1 VSDLHRKLAP
11 VTDEAWRAIDAEAAR
26 VLRTSLA
33 GRRLVDFIGP
43 LGWQASAVDLGRTEP
58 PAKSDSVE
66 IALRKVQPLAEF
78 RVDFALKRSEISAI
92 DRGARDPDLGAVQ
105 EAAQAIALAEDRAIF
120 NGCAPAGIEG
130 IIPSAASP
138 ALRIE
143 ADYENYPSVVARA
156 LTVLRNEGIGGK
168 IGLALG
174 SRCFTGLS
182 ETTVGG
188 YPVLQHVQ
196 RLVEGPIV
204 HAPAVNGAVVVA
216 LRGDDYAL
224 TVGRDFAIGYAD
236 HDAEVVRLYLCE
248 SFTFQ
253 VLTAEAAVPLIYDK
267 TAG

>member
-1 VSDLHRKLAP
+1 MSDLHRKLAP
-11 VTDEAWRAIDAEAAR
+11 ITDAAWREIDAEAAR

-33 GRRLVDFIGP
+33 ARRLVDFIGP
-43 LGWQASAVDLGRTEP
+43 LGWQASAVHLGRTEAP
-58 PAKSDSVE
+58 VKADAVE
-66 IALRKVQPLAEF
+66 IARRKVLPLSEF
-78 RVDFALKRSEISAI
+78 RVDFALKRSEVSAI
-92 DRGARDPDLGAVQ
+92 DRGARDADLGAVQ

-120 NGCAPAGIEG
+120 NGSAPAGIEG
-130 IIPSAASP
+130 IIPAATNA

-143 ADYENYPSVVARA
+143 PDYVNYPSVVARA

-174 SRCFTGLS
+174 PRCFTGLS

-188 YPVLQHVQ
+188 YPVLEHVR

-204 HAPAVNGAVVVA
+204 HAPAVNGAVVIA

-224 TVGRDFAIGYAD
+224 TVGRDFSIGYAD
-236 HDAEVVRLYLCE
+236 HDKDVVRLYLCE

-253 VLTAEAAVPLIYDK
+253 VLTPEAAVPLTYPA
-267 TAG
+267 TGS